1 MSLFQGKKV
10 CLVLSCDRP
19 YYKQRRESNYETY
32 RWFQQNGFS
41 VVFLFAGV
49 EGDGP
54 KLSENSDGTYILR
67 VPSLEVYE
75 LLSHKM
81 ELAYKFFSKSGCE
94 GILKID
100 DDINIVNEHKLSH
113 ILDTH
118 TIRYDYFG
126 VSAGCLSSDGN
137 MPLALKKYTV
147 NLFKSLKVM
156 AVPEFVYAGGPFYWV
171 SSKAIEHLAN
181 EGLNFFYEDASVGY
195 IINKHAELNRTFIL
209 GAFKTVVSWD
219 NESEA

>member
-1 MSLFQGKKV
+1 
-10 CLVLSCDRP
+10 
-19 YYKQRRESNYETY
+19 
-32 RWFQQNGFS
+32 
-41 VVFLFAGV
+41 
-49 EGDGP
+49 
-54 KLSENSDGTYILR
+54 
-67 VPSLEVYE
+67 
-75 LLSHKM
+75 M

-100 DDINIVNEHKLSH
+100 DDIKIVNEHKLSH
-113 ILDTH
+113 ILETH
-118 TIRYDYFG
+118 TIGYDYFG

-137 MPLALKKYTV
+137 TPLALKKYTV